1 MITRNNLRKIIGELV
16 VLNDK
21 RYKSAPVIIIK
32 SISNYERRTILDN
45 SNGKLELYPT
55 DWIQYDI
62 LAKKTG
68 KIHLCGSCYFSE
80 LIQLDRDLKIEK
92 ILKI

>member
-45 SNGKLELYPT
+45 SNGKLELLDGSPCFC
-55 DWIQYDI
+55 
-62 LAKKTG
+62 LAYF
-68 KIHLCGSCYFSE
+68 LCLE
-80 LIQLDRDLKIEK
+80 PPN
-92 ILKI
+92 